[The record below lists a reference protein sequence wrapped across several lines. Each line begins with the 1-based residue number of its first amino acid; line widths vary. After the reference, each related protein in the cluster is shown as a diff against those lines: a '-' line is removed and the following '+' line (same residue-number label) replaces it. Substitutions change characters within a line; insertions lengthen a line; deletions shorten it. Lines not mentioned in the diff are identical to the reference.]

1 VGQASPHTYLV
12 IHRDGADVT
21 QELFGAIARF
31 DQQTDTL
38 TIADMGENRYPSEAL
53 YAPDA
58 LNPEQG
64 WVLTVVYDGNS
75 DTSEVVVFDSDALD
89 EEPVCRLGLPSVIP
103 FSFHGKWKPA

>member
-1 VGQASPHTYLV
+1 M
-12 IHRDGADVT
+12 
-21 QELFGAIARF
+21 FGAIAQF
-31 DQQTDTL
+31 DHKTDPL
-38 TIADMGENRYPSEAL
+38 TIADMGENRYPSEPI

-58 LNPEQG
+58 FNSKQG

-75 DTSEVVVFDSDALD
+75 QTSEVVLFDSDALD